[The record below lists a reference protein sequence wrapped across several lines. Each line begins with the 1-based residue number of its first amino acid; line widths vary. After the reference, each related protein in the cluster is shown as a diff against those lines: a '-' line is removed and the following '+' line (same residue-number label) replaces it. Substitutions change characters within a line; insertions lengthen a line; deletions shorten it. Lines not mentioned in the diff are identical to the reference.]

1 MKSLNSQINRRVY
14 ALNSVMSC
22 TEKPLADRF
31 YPAYMGSTFEAAQY
45 MGRKSLIPDAPPPND
60 HDVLAVARLQ
70 WLLARTTP
78 SISGFFKLSEIAAL
92 LEVLRDHIFFPS
104 QLDSLVAAICN
115 RYGIDPRSGVSGPI
129 AELLAKVLGLSPAQL
144 LSLAELLED
153 VWHLDAE
160 AGLTVVQA
168 FERRGVLLVPEEMPP
183 TAC

>member
-1 MKSLNSQINRRVY
+1 MKSLDFQINRRVY
-14 ALNSVMSC
+14 ELSSVMSC

-31 YPAYMGSTFEAAQY
+31 YPAYMGSTFQAAQY
-45 MGRKSLIPDAPPPND
+45 MGRKSLIPDAPPPID

-92 LEVLRDHIFFPS
+92 LEVLGDHVFFPD
-104 QLDSLVAAICN
+104 QLDTLAVDICVH
-115 RYGIDPRSGVSGPI
+115 YGIDPQNGVSGPV

-144 LSLAELLED
+144 LSLAEVLED

-168 FERRGVLLVPEEMPP
+168 LERRGVLLVPEEAPP
-183 TAC
+183 ATC